1 MTAGPTLHLVKLAQ
15 GISSPAALHRAQQR
29 RLRAAANGH
38 GRLAHFTRNRPV
50 RSDELLAGGSI
61 YWVVRGHISV
71 RQRLLDIVDAT
82 NARGIKGVELIFD
95 PQLVATEPRRLRAF
109 QGWRYLEADRAPPD
123 RSVFVDT
130 DLPDAMAQELF
141 RLGLV

>member
-1 MTAGPTLHLVKLAQ
+1 M
-15 GISSPAALHRAQQR
+15 
-29 RLRAAANGH
+29 
-38 GRLAHFTRNRPV
+38 
-50 RSDELLAGGSI
+50 AGGSI
-61 YWVVRGHISV
+61 YWVVRGHISL

-82 NARGIKGVELIFD
+82 NARGIKGVELVFD
-95 PQLVATEPRRLRAF
+95 SQLVATEPRRLRAF

-141 RLGLV
+141 RLGLI